1 MKNTKSIDLRDIET
15 IIKEGAKKAYRDNLF
30 LTGNYTDFQSR
41 MIESLVVITI
51 AQKLLDWAFTNN
63 CQIQLEYPIKDFYNG
78 AFPDIIWTQREVF
91 DPSKFIKRQN
101 HNPIKVNCEGIE
113 DVKLK
118 ENKSGRIDIAITTE
132 PSSGKEGAFFIN
144 PKLKS
149 LIGIEIK
156 AINKSASDIENDFIR
171 MANAV
176 SLEDRISPNGIL
188 SCYCLFYRRLDNP
201 KQITSE
207 EEIEGLK
214 VKDQEKW
221 TGKFNELLKST
232 PTVKYDLEPIVIS
245 EGAVDGLSDYYPP
258 EEFDASDIA
267 EMTGLVVCYLMK
279 IYQHED

>member
-1 MKNTKSIDLRDIET
+1 MDSINLKDIED

-51 AQKLLDWAFTNN
+51 AQKLLDWAFPNY
-63 CQIQLEYPIKDFYNG
+63 CQVHLEYPIKDFYNG

-91 DPSKFIKRQN
+91 DPTQFVKRQN
-101 HNPIKVNCEGIE
+101 HNPIKVDSERND
-113 DVKLK
+113 DVKSK

-156 AINKSASDIENDFIR
+156 AINKSASEIENDFIR

-176 SLEDRISPNGIL
+176 SLEDRISSNGII

-201 KQITSE
+201 KHINSK
-207 EEIEGLK
+207 EEIDRLK
-214 VKDQEKW
+214 VLDKDKW
-221 TGKFNELLKST
+221 SGKFNELIKST
-232 PTVKYDLEPIVIS
+232 PILKYDLEPIVIS
-245 EGAVDGLSDYYPP
+245 EGAVDGLADYYPP
-258 EEFDASDIA
+258 EEFDASEIA
-267 EMTGLVVCYLMK
+267 EMTGLVVCYLVK
-279 IYQHED
+279 IYRHED

>member
-1 MKNTKSIDLRDIET
+1 MDSINLKDIED

-51 AQKLLDWAFTNN
+51 GQKLLDWAFPNH
-63 CQIQLEYPIKDFYNG
+63 CQVQLEYPIKDFYNG
-78 AFPDIIWTQREVF
+78 AFPDIVWTQREIF
-91 DPSKFIKRQN
+91 DPTQFVKRQN
-101 HNPIKVNCEGIE
+101 HNPIKINFEGNE
-113 DVKLK
+113 DFKSK
-118 ENKSGRIDIAITTE
+118 ANKSGRIDIAITTE

-156 AINKSASDIENDFIR
+156 AINKSASEIENDFIR

-176 SLEDRISPNGIL
+176 TLEDQISSNGIL

-201 KQITSE
+201 KHINSKE
-207 EEIEGLK
+207 DIDRLK
-214 VKDQEKW
+214 VKDKDKW
-221 TGKFNELLKST
+221 SCKFNEFIKSA

-245 EGAVDGLSDYYPP
+245 EGSVDGLADYYPP
-258 EEFDASDIA
+258 EEFEASEIA
-267 EMTGLVVCYLMK
+267 EMTGLVVCYLVK
-279 IYQHED
+279 IYRHED

>member
-1 MKNTKSIDLRDIET
+1 MNSINLRDIES

-51 AQKLLDWAFTNN
+51 AQKLLDWAFPNN

-91 DPSKFIKRQN
+91 DPSQFIKRQN
-101 HNPIKVNCEGIE
+101 HNPIKLNSEVIE
-113 DVKLK
+113 DVKLI

-156 AINKSASDIENDFIR
+156 AINKNASDIENDFNR

-201 KQITSE
+201 KQINSK

-214 VKDQEKW
+214 VKDKDKW
-221 TGKFNELLKST
+221 TSKFNELIKSN
-232 PTVKYDLEPIVIS
+232 PTVKYELKPIIIS
-245 EGAVDGLSDYYPP
+245 ESAVDGLANYYPP
-258 EEFDASDIA
+258 EEFDASEIA
-267 EMTGLVVCYLMK
+267 EMTGLVVCYLTK
-279 IYQHED
+279 VYRYEN